1 MLEGDGIE
9 KVEQGSSVLN
19 VAVLNRVVRVGLTT
33 KVILE
38 QRPESVEDFAMQ
50 TAGGRV
56 SLAEGDLYKVLKAGL
71 GLAFLRHSSDVNVA
85 RET

>member
-50 TAGGRV
+50 IAGR
-56 SLAEGDLYKVLKAGL
+56 
-71 GLAFLRHSSDVNVA
+71 
-85 RET
+85 